1 MRFELAERE
10 SLDLLCAKPVS
21 MAMTTICT
29 EVIKTVV
36 LNN

>member
-1 MRFELAERE
+1 MRFELSECE

-21 MAMTTICT
+21 MATATICT

>member
-1 MRFELAERE
+1 MRFELAVCE

-21 MAMTTICT
+21 MAMATICT